1 MYHGYCLL
9 CGPGQSCNY
18 SKSCQKNIHIVH
30 VTFLST
36 FLITE
41 LFIRLVFEQFMKP
54 TKNIIISA
62 ERTRVIHIDNSNSVD
77 TQVNSQYTYCM
88 CIQ

>member
-1 MYHGYCLL
+1 MGTVC
-9 CGPGQSCNY
+9 CVGQGNHAITLNHV
-18 SKSCQKNIHIVH
+18 KNIHTVH

>member
-18 SKSCQKNIHIVH
+18 SKSNIHTVH